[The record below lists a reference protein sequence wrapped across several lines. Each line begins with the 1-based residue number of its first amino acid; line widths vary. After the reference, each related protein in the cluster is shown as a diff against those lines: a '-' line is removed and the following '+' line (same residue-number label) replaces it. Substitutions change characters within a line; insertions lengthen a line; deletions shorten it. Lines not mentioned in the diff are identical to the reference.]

1 VKGDVFRA
9 LGDTSRRLLLD
20 ALRERDGQ
28 TLLELSVPLDMSRQA
43 VMKHL
48 GILEDAALIT
58 TVKRGREKF
67 HYLNAVPIRQLHD
80 RWIDK
85 YRARTA
91 DALLDLKASLED
103 PMNATTALATTADAP
118 PAHVFTVFI
127 RTSPEALW
135 DAITQSE
142 FTLRYYYSSTVESDW
157 RPGSTVAYK
166 IAGEDA
172 IVGTAI
178 EVDPPRRLSMTFDA
192 RWDEQVAGDPPSK
205 ITWEI
210 EPAGPGLC
218 KLTVIHDGFASRTE
232 TYDQVGGGMPFVL
245 SGLKTLLETG
255 TPLMPEGA
263 ARTV

>member
-1 VKGDVFRA
+1 MHARTRSSGRAVPRSCRSSRAARASTRSSARSTRTCAASSRSADVLTCDHLVTYCRGMDDEVFRA
-9 LGDTSRRLLLD
+9 LADLSRRRLLDRLF
-20 ALRERDGQ
+20 ERDGQ
-28 TLLELSVPLDMSRQA
+28 TLTELERTLPAMTRFG

-48 GILEDAALIT
+48 RVLEEAGLVVTRRA
-58 TVKRGREKF
+58 GREKY

-103 PMNATTALATTADAP
+103 PMNATTAPATAADAP

-127 RTSPEALW
+127 RTTPDALW
-135 DAITQSE
+135 HAITESK

-157 RPGSTVAYK
+157 RPGSHVAYK
-166 IAGEDA
+166 IAGQDA

-192 RWDEQVAGDPPSK
+192 R
-205 ITWEI
+205 
-210 EPAGPGLC
+210 
-218 KLTVIHDGFASRTE
+218 
-232 TYDQVGGGMPFVL
+232 
-245 SGLKTLLETG
+245 
-255 TPLMPEGA
+255 
-263 ARTV
+263 